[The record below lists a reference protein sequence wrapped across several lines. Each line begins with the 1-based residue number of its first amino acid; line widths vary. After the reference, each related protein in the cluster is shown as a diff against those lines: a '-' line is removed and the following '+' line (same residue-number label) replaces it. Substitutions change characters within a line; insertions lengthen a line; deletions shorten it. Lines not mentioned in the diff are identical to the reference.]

1 MKFENASAPF
11 PHHLHAIAIKGAVKS
26 QPLTTVIGT
35 NATGRRFWVTAII
48 KDNDKKNILA
58 VQTLRN
64 TIMGSTLMATT
75 SILLC
80 AGLAAVISS
89 TYSVKKP
96 LNNSVFGA
104 HGEFMVAI
112 KYVTILS
119 VFLFS
124 FLCHT
129 LSIRFINQVNI
140 LINTPQDP
148 VFVIGPDYVSELL
161 ERGFLLNTVGN
172 RLFYAALPLLL
183 WIFGP
188 VFVFMCSVI
197 VVTLLYNL
205 DFVFGFGRKK
215 QIDVGCRPVGVV
227 GAITPLAMITRK
239 VGPVPSLAAAV
250 KPSELT
256 PLTALAAAELA
267 LQPGIPPLPI
277 PNLLNLDPK
286 VSLRWVSIY
295 RILLGEE
302 SRMSSDYHRHWNDAF
317 GSPLSTRQDNDKKN
331 ILAVQTLQNTIMRST
346 LMATTS
352 ILLCAGLAAVIS
364 NTYSVK
370 KLLNNSVFGVHDEF
384 MVAIKYVTILS
395 VFLFSFLCH
404 TSSIKFISQVS
415 ILINTPQDP
424 AFIVGPDYVSKLL
437 ERGYLLNTVGNRLF
451 YATLPLMLWIFGPM
465 LVFLCSVVVVT
476 LLYNLD
482 SMFGSGRK
490 KQNDAGSRVH
500 CESCSSDTMFESV

>member
-1 MKFENASAPF
+1 MEWRQCYLDVILVPLSI
-11 PHHLHAIAIKGAVKS
+11 LVSIAYHCWLWHKVRS
-26 QPLTTVIGT
+26 RPLSTVIGT
-35 NATGRRFWVTAII
+35 NATGRRFWVSAII

-96 LNNSVFGA
+96 LSDSVFGA

-124 FLCHT
+124 FLCHS

-148 VFVIGPDYVSELL
+148 TSVVGPDYVSELL

-188 VFVFMCSVI
+188 VLVFLCSVT

-215 QIDVGCRPVGVV
+215 QIDVGCRVDCV
-227 GAITPLAMITRK
+227 
-239 VGPVPSLAAAV
+239 
-250 KPSELT
+250 
-256 PLTALAAAELA
+256 
-267 LQPGIPPLPI
+267 
-277 PNLLNLDPK
+277 
-286 VSLRWVSIY
+286 
-295 RILLGEE
+295 
-302 SRMSSDYHRHWNDAF
+302 
-317 GSPLSTRQDNDKKN
+317 
-331 ILAVQTLQNTIMRST
+331 
-346 LMATTS
+346 
-352 ILLCAGLAAVIS
+352 
-364 NTYSVK
+364 
-370 KLLNNSVFGVHDEF
+370 
-384 MVAIKYVTILS
+384 
-395 VFLFSFLCH
+395 
-404 TSSIKFISQVS
+404 
-415 ILINTPQDP
+415 
-424 AFIVGPDYVSKLL
+424 
-437 ERGYLLNTVGNRLF
+437 
-451 YATLPLMLWIFGPM
+451 
-465 LVFLCSVVVVT
+465 
-476 LLYNLD
+476 
-482 SMFGSGRK
+482 
-490 KQNDAGSRVH
+490 
-500 CESCSSDTMFESV
+500 